1 MINFLLFFLLVLF
14 VLISVLMRKSLVIT
28 LVLLTYALMA
38 FFSII
43 LGLTSSDYSLHDD
56 SNIVGLVYY
65 SICLMLLLSPFLFCS
80 YEKKIKFISLP
91 SLKLLKIVN
100 LLIIFSSLI
109 SVVYFSVVIY
119 KLLTTQDL
127 EMFRHLLVAEG
138 HPIIEKSL
146 LNTFS
151 GVVASFYT
159 ITIFLFYV
167 NLITRGR
174 RYISAGLFIG
184 SFSYPLFVF
193 SYFGRDG
200 FLFWVVSFLSLYIMF
215 YNMMADDLNY
225 KVKKLFIGFSL
236 IFFVLFMFI
245 SFARFGDFDS
255 VVRHVNI
262 YLGQQP
268 FIFAGIFA
276 INLTPHYGA
285 TSFPLFSSLFLTD
298 LTVNTYLR
306 ELGSNIS
313 LSWQFGTLLKDFYL
327 DFGALGLVIFIL
339 LSGAIL
345 SLFFFEKNQNNN
357 FFKLFLFF
365 AYSQIII
372 QGVFYYRQYN
382 EVGNLYIISLFILA
396 LLYRYIPCKVM
407 YVKE

>member
-1 MINFLLFFLLVLF
+1 MINFLLFSLLVLF
-14 VLISVLMRKSLVIT
+14 VLISVFMRKSLVIT
-28 LVLLTYALMA
+28 LVFLTYALMA

-56 SNIVGLVYY
+56 SNTVGLVYY
-65 SICLMLLLSPFLFCS
+65 SICLMLLLSPILFFS
-80 YEKKIKFISLP
+80 FEKKIKFINLP
-91 SLKLLKIVN
+91 SLKALKIVS
-100 LLIIFSSLI
+100 LLFVFSSLI
-109 SVVYFSVVIY
+109 SVVYFSIVIY
-119 KLLTTQDL
+119 KLLTTQNL
-127 EMFRHLLVAEG
+127 ETFRHVLVAEG

-159 ITIFLFYV
+159 ITMFLFYV

-200 FLFWVVSFLSLYIMF
+200 FLFWVVSFLSLYLMF
-215 YNMMADDLNY
+215 YNMIADDLNY

-245 SFARFGDFDS
+245 SFVRFGDFES
-255 VVRHVNI
+255 VFEYINI

-268 FIFAGIFA
+268 FIFSEIFA
-276 INLTPHYGA
+276 INLTPNYGA
-285 TSFPLFSSLFLTD
+285 TNFPLFSSLFFSG

-327 DFGALGLVIFIL
+327 DFGAIGLVIFIF
-339 LSGAIL
+339 LSGTIL
-345 SLFFFEKNQNNN
+345 SLFFLEKKRNSNL
-357 FFKLFLFF
+357 FKLFLFF

-396 LLYRYIPCKVM
+396 LLYRFIPCKVM

>member
-1 MINFLLFFLLVLF
+1 
-14 VLISVLMRKSLVIT
+14 MRKSLIIT
-28 LVLLTYALMA
+28 LVFLTYAIMA
-38 FFSII
+38 FFSIV

-56 SNIVGLVYY
+56 SNTAGLVYY
-65 SICLMLLLSPFLFCS
+65 SICLMLLLSPFLFIS
-80 YEKKIKFISLP
+80 YDKKIKIISLP
-91 SLKLLKIVN
+91 SLKALKIVN
-100 LLIIFSSLI
+100 LIFIFSSLI
-109 SVVYFSVVIY
+109 SVVYFSVVVY
-119 KLLTTQDL
+119 KLLTSQNL
-127 EMFRHLLVAEG
+127 ETFRHLLVAEG
-138 HPIIEKSL
+138 HPIIENSL

-159 ITIFLFYV
+159 ITMFLFYI

-200 FLFWVVSFLSLYIMF
+200 FLFWVVSFLSLYVMF
-215 YNMMADDLNY
+215 YNMIEDDLNNRI
-225 KVKKLFIGFSL
+225 KKLFIGFSL
-236 IFFVLFMFI
+236 IFFILFMLI
-245 SFARFGDFDS
+245 SFARFGDFNS
-255 VVRHVNI
+255 VLEYINI

-268 FIFAGIFA
+268 FIFAEIFS
-276 INLTPHYGA
+276 INLTPNYGA

-298 LTVNTYLR
+298 LTINTYLR
-306 ELGSNIS
+306 ELGGNIS

-327 DFGALGLVIFIL
+327 DFGAIGLVIFIF
-339 LSGAIL
+339 LSGLIL
-345 SLFFFEKNQNNN
+345 SLFFFEKKRNSN

-382 EVGNLYIISLFILA
+382 EVGNLYIILLFILA
-396 LLYRYIPCKVM
+396 LLYRYIPCKIM
-407 YVKE
+407 YVRE